1 MEIGFCTNNYVNT
14 YNNKSVKNKK
24 SFDGLDILGS
34 EAPNEV
40 KEAWNKAEKECGING
55 YGYGVNSGGKLTCLT
70 SLFAMSLVSAY
81 NGGGRDILGTT
92 VQSAK
97 TTVQKALDRLGIPQ
111 DSKEKKEKFFY
122 ESFLRFLN

>member
-40 KEAWNKAEKECGING
+40 KEA
-55 YGYGVNSGGKLTCLT
+55 
-70 SLFAMSLVSAY
+70 
-81 NGGGRDILGTT
+81 
-92 VQSAK
+92 
-97 TTVQKALDRLGIPQ
+97 
-111 DSKEKKEKFFY
+111 
-122 ESFLRFLN
+122 

>member
-14 YNNKSVKNKK
+14 FNNRTAKSKNTYN
-24 SFDGLDILGS
+24 GLDILGPS
-34 EAPNEV
+34 APNDV
-40 KEAWNKAEKECGING
+40 KDAWNKAEKECGING

-92 VQSAK
+92 VHSAK
-97 TTVQKALDRLGIPQ
+97 TAVQKALSRMGIPQ
-111 DSKEKKEKFFY
+111 NNEEKKEKFFY

>member
-1 MEIGFCTNNYVNT
+1 MEIGFYTNNYVNT

-24 SFDGLDILGS
+24 SFDGLDILGP

-81 NGGGRDILGTT
+81 NGGGRDILGNT
-92 VQSAK
+92 VYSAK
-97 TTVQKALDRLGIPQ
+97 TVVKKALDSLGIPQ
-111 DSKEKKEKFFY
+111 NSEEKKEKLFY
-122 ESFLRFLN
+122 EAFLRFLN

>member
-1 MEIGFCTNNYVNT
+1 MEIGFCTNNYVN
-14 YNNKSVKNKK
+14 
-24 SFDGLDILGS
+24 ILGS

-81 NGGGRDILGTT
+81 NGGGRDILGNT
-92 VQSAK
+92 VYSAK
-97 TTVQKALDRLGIPQ
+97 AAVQKALDSLGIPQ